1 MTFSVSAPAFEG
13 PLGLL
18 LDLAEKGKV
27 ELTAISVSSITADY
41 LKRVSVMG
49 DLEPEEL
56 SDFLR
61 LGSRLLYIKSLALLP
76 RGAAEEQAE
85 ELQRLTLELAEYRR
99 YQQAARTL
107 SGRLGAQTWPRNA
120 VTKLPTEELPLPD
133 LSLTVLQEAFSRA
146 LKRAVPLSGDST
158 LDQEMT
164 QDEVM
169 EQLKHRLESGG
180 FALSLVLDTIGN
192 RYEIIL
198 TFMALLELLKSG
210 EAIVTQAGQ
219 FGPITI
225 EVAHARA

>member
-18 LDLAEKGKV
+18 LDLAEKGKI

-41 LKRVSVMG
+41 LERVSVMS
-49 DLEPEEL
+49 DLEPDEL

-76 RGAAEEQAE
+76 REAADEQAE

-107 SGRLGAQTWPRNA
+107 SGRLGAQTWNRSA
-120 VTKLPTEELPLPD
+120 VTKLPTEELPMPD
-133 LSLTVLQEAFSRA
+133 LSLTILQEAFSRA
-146 LKRAVPLSGDST
+146 LKRAVPLAGGST
-158 LDQEMT
+158 LDQELT

-169 EQLKHRLESGG
+169 GRLKQRIETGG
-180 FALSLVLDTIGN
+180 FALSEVLDAIID

-210 EAIVTQAGQ
+210 EAIVAQTGQ
-219 FGPITI
+219 FGPIMI
-225 EVAHARA
+225 EAAHARA